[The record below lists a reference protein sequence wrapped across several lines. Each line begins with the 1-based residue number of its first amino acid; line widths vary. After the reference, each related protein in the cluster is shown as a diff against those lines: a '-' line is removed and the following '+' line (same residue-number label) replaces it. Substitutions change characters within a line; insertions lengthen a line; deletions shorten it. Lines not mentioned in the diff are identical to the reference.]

1 LIGFVVRTIFEKW
14 LFVVLSVATPL
25 LSAQFAPQSCATPGL
40 DGINYSAPSYF
51 PGAASA
57 GAGVSSVTVGAIRT
71 GAGAGAA
78 PIAVG
83 DLLMILQM
91 QDGTY
96 NTANSIAFG
105 DNATGRGYTSLGN
118 AGKFEFKRVTSSAGG
133 VIGLDSALQY
143 AYTRA
148 APTAAGANASGQ
160 RRFQVIRVP
169 QFSNVTLPAGTNIV
183 PDWNGETGGV
193 WVIDATGNVTLNG
206 AIIDASARGFRGAGG
221 IQTLQVN
228 GAIDYSAPLVSVT
241 AGSPTRGAFK
251 GEGIAGTPRYIRNA
265 ANTPFSF
272 TDLNTS
278 GYSPGTALNSLEM
291 ARGAPGNAGGGGTQH
306 NAGGGGGSNVG
317 RGGIGGNT
325 FGQYS
330 ATNTGSC
337 VNFGATFWACG
348 GDGARAVGGLGG
360 GTVTASIENIILG
373 GGGGAGDNNNATDNP
388 TVAQAAG
395 GNGGGLIFL
404 RANTVSGNATFS
416 ANGQDGLPGGRDAAG
431 GGGAGGTVVVITN
444 TANPGITANV
454 RGGVGG
460 KTGLPLRAGETQ
472 GPGGGGGGG
481 AVIVRTGVT
490 LAATNL
496 AGGASGVVEPVAGVT
511 NSYGSG
517 SAGGATAVTG
527 FIPAQREVG
536 SDCLPRLVVSKSTTT
551 PTRTEGLNTTASY
564 VISISNT
571 GTGSAAGVFV
581 QDDLQAPFVYAPSPA
596 ATMTYSATPQALGP
610 ATSTVSGTDPF
621 TVGTPGGTGTTTN
634 FFIPPGGSVTVTV
647 VVSIGSATQSTGPY
661 QNSATV
667 SYLDPTRSAATA
679 SVSPGGSY
687 QAPGGAI
694 ANPVGGSNYASG
706 SSTQEDVTIVRS
718 ANLGITKTDGITA
731 AIAGSTLSYTITV
744 ASFGPSPVVN
754 AVLTDPPA
762 AGLACTTVSC
772 AQFGAAVCPAGPLTI
787 AALQAGIAIPSL
799 PASANTSPP
808 PDRVEFYVGCGVS
821 ATGL

>member
-1 LIGFVVRTIFEKW
+1 MTLPLRLLLALW
-14 LFVVLSVATPL
+14 LAGVMPWAA
-25 LSAQFAPQSCATPGL
+25 AQTASQSCATPGL

-57 GAGVSSVTVGAIRT
+57 GAGLSSVTVGAIRT
-71 GAGAGAA
+71 GTGAGTA

-143 AYTRA
+143 TYTRA

-160 RRFQVIRVP
+160 RRFQVVRVP
-169 QFSNVTLPAGTNIV
+169 QFSNVTLPAGTTIV

-206 AIIDASARGFRGAGG
+206 AIIDTNARGFRGAGG
-221 IQTLQVN
+221 IQTAQVN
-228 GAIDYSAPLVSVT
+228 GATDYAAPLVSVT

-251 GEGIAGTPRYIRNA
+251 GEGVAGTPRYIRNA
-265 ANTPFSF
+265 ANPPYSF
-272 TDLNTS
+272 TDLGIS
-278 GYSPGTALNSLEM
+278 GYAPGTALNSLET

-317 RGGIGGNT
+317 RGGVGGNT
-325 FGQYS
+325 FGLYS
-330 ATNTGSC
+330 ATNTGTC
-337 VNFGATFWACG
+337 VNFGGTFWACG

-360 GTVTASIENIILG
+360 GTVTVSIDNIILG
-373 GGGGAGDNNNATDNP
+373 GGGGAGDSNNAADNAA
-388 TVAQAAG
+388 VAQAAG

-416 ANGQDGLPGGRDAAG
+416 ADGQNGLPGGRDAAG

-444 TANPGITANV
+444 TASPGITANV

-460 KTGLPLRAGETQ
+460 KTGLPLRGNETQ

-481 AVIVRTGVT
+481 AVIVRAGVT
-490 LAATNL
+490 LAAANL
-496 AGGASGVVEPVAGVT
+496 AGGASGVVEPVTGVT

-527 FIPAQREVG
+527 FTPAQRELG
-536 SDCLPRLVVSKSTTT
+536 SDCLPQLVVSKSTTT
-551 PTRTEGLNTTASY
+551 PTRTEGLDTTASY
-564 VISISNT
+564 VITINNT
-571 GTGSAAGVFV
+571 GTGSAAGVYV
-581 QDDLQAPFVYAPSPA
+581 QDDLQTPFVYAPSPA
-596 ATMTYSATPQALGP
+596 ATMTYSTTPQALGP
-610 ATSTVSGTDPF
+610 ATSSVSGTDPF
-621 TVGTPGGTGTTTN
+621 IVGTPGGTGTTAN

-647 VVSIGSATQSTGPY
+647 VVSLGGATQSTGPY

-667 SYLDPTRSAATA
+667 SYLDPTRSSATTTVA
-679 SVSPGGSY
+679 PGGSY
-687 QAPGGAI
+687 QVPGGAI
-694 ANPVGGSNYASG
+694 ANPVGGSNYASA
-706 SSTQEDVTIVRS
+706 SSTQEDVNVLRI
-718 ANLGITKTDGITA
+718 ANLTIAKTDNVTTTV
-731 AIAGSTLSYTITV
+731 AGSTVSYTITV

-754 AVLTDPPA
+754 SVITDAPA
-762 AGLACTTVSC
+762 AGLLCTQVTC
-772 AQFGAAVCPAGPLTI
+772 AQFGTAVCPAAPLTF
-787 AALQAGIAIPSL
+787 AALQAGIAIPL
-799 PASANTSPP
+799 LTASAAGSPP
-808 PDRVEFYVGCGVS
+808 PNRVEFYVGCGVT
-821 ATGL
+821 ATGQ